1 MKIQTHPPEV
11 FMKRFNLKHIPLFL
25 TVLFIIGCSTKQ
37 ATKTDVLSYID
48 LEAIEAGPFDAGK
61 MWTFDFPPT
70 DYFAKTYNF
79 NPTKEWFDK
88 ARLAALRFGN
98 GCSASFVSEDGLV
111 MTNHH
116 CARNSLDTVTRAN
129 ERLAEV
135 GFYAQTLD
143 EERKVP
149 NLFIDQLIIME
160 DVTAEVQ
167 NAFNTGTTDSAK
179 VANRMVKIQ
188 EIQKR
193 NITNYKSIAPQ
204 DSMEFKVN
212 SFYNGG
218 RFSLY
223 GYKRYTDV
231 RLVYAPEEVMAFF
244 GGDPDNFTYPRYDFD
259 CAFFR
264 IYDNGKPLKTANF
277 FQFSKSGAKE
287 GDVVFVIGNPGKTSR
302 LQTISQLEFLRD
314 NIYPT
319 NAELNDKI
327 RNIYTA
333 HVEKHP
339 EAKLKY
345 ISTIFGLANSLK
357 SNQGV
362 LTGLRDPII
371 MAKKQNFEDKFR
383 SAVVNNPELQTKY
396 SDPWKDIAY
405 YQAELTAIYPE
416 QNALNLR
423 GRYKSQYLL
432 LAADLVD
439 MAYQLSGPEEKIP
452 LRLKGSMLEATEATF
467 YPSNL
472 VPEIEQQLLAF
483 RLTVMKKAFI
493 GKNKALNKLLNER
506 TPEQVAEDITTN
518 GIIASR
524 EKTNTLL
531 AGAPEDILKSNDP
544 LIAFMVAI
552 RERISEIQKKYND
565 INSKLQASI
574 QILGKAMY
582 DVYGTQL
589 SPEATFSLRITDG
602 VVKGYEYNG
611 TVAPPITTFYGA
623 YDRYYSFGTKDPW
636 KLPERWL
643 NPPVTFK
650 MNTPNNFV
658 STNDIVGGNSGSV
671 VVNKDLQV
679 VGLIFDGNIESL
691 PGYIIYDDARNRAV
705 SVHSAG
711 LLEGLEQI
719 YKTDR
724 IAKELRS
731 GRISQ

>member
-1 MKIQTHPPEV
+1 
-11 FMKRFNLKHIPLFL
+11 
-25 TVLFIIGCSTKQ
+25 
-37 ATKTDVLSYID
+37 
-48 LEAIEAGPFDAGK
+48 
-61 MWTFDFPPT
+61 
-70 DYFAKTYNF
+70 
-79 NPTKEWFDK
+79 
-88 ARLAALRFGN
+88 
-98 GCSASFVSEDGLV
+98 
-111 MTNHH
+111 
-116 CARNSLDTVTRAN
+116 
-129 ERLAEV
+129 
-135 GFYAQTLD
+135 
-143 EERKVP
+143 
-149 NLFIDQLIIME
+149 
-160 DVTAEVQ
+160 
-167 NAFNTGTTDSAK
+167 
-179 VANRMVKIQ
+179 
-188 EIQKR
+188 
-193 NITNYKSIAPQ
+193 
-204 DSMEFKVN
+204 
-212 SFYNGG
+212 
-218 RFSLY
+218 
-223 GYKRYTDV
+223 
-231 RLVYAPEEVMAFF
+231 
-244 GGDPDNFTYPRYDFD
+244 
-259 CAFFR
+259 
-264 IYDNGKPLKTANF
+264 
-277 FQFSKSGAKE
+277 
-287 GDVVFVIGNPGKTSR
+287 
-302 LQTISQLEFLRD
+302 
-314 NIYPT
+314 
-319 NAELNDKI
+319 
-327 RNIYTA
+327 
-333 HVEKHP
+333 
-339 EAKLKY
+339 
-345 ISTIFGLANSLK
+345 
-357 SNQGV
+357 
-362 LTGLRDPII
+362 
-371 MAKKQNFEDKFR
+371 
-383 SAVVNNPELQTKY
+383 
-396 SDPWKDIAY
+396 
-405 YQAELTAIYPE
+405 
-416 QNALNLR
+416 
-423 GRYKSQYLL
+423 
-432 LAADLVD
+432 